1 MFFTERYLYTINFS
15 FSAFASGAASSSSLS
30 EGGDIAITLHS
41 DIINGRGAMSTI
53 RKEYGSI
60 LSSKPGDDRRH
71 SFREIV
77 EDELQLITDEVHTL
91 THASL
96 RLNNQAITDPD
107 RLHRDPAAGTATI
120 PSEVANMSE

>member
-1 MFFTERYLYTINFS
+1 
-15 FSAFASGAASSSSLS
+15 
-30 EGGDIAITLHS
+30 
-41 DIINGRGAMSTI
+41 MSTI

-60 LSSKPGDDRRH
+60 FSSSKPGDDRRH

-77 EDELQLITDEVHTL
+77 EDELQLITNEVQTL

-120 PSEVANMSE
+120 PSEVANMSEYNNYYIELFVCRCVRTRVNLSDSQHIHS

>member
-1 MFFTERYLYTINFS
+1 M
-15 FSAFASGAASSSSLS
+15 LS
-30 EGGDIAITLHS
+30 RCTL
-41 DIINGRGAMSTI
+41 IINGRGAMSTI
-53 RKEYGSI
+53 RKQYGSI
-60 LSSKPGDDRRH
+60 LSSKPGDDSRH
-71 SFREIV
+71 SFKEIV

-91 THASL
+91 AHASL